1 MSNKTNTYHLPLV
14 TEEDLKEGHR
24 NWMNELRSNPNNF
37 SFWFP
42 FVKDLKIRGLMVP
55 KSVVIDCPEEVAMS
69 FFMEKEG
76 DGQRIDQWVSDKVV
90 PAVKENFL
98 SGEIFIKNGCF
109 SDKYTFD
116 NACHVKDAFDI
127 RQLTEQIIRIQ
138 NDSLCLERG
147 GNLELVIREYIPAAP
162 GTPTI
167 YHGMPLRPEVRIFY
181 DFRYHQYLYAV
192 NYWLWDECHDYIC
205 RHPEDAMVYQM
216 EYPKLNRQT
225 AELLIRHMET
235 LCRTMDSVEGL
246 AGIWSVDFILED
258 DRVCLIDMAQ
268 SHRSAYWDAERVK
281 RMFPDRYRNGL

>member
-55 KSVVIDCPEEVAMS
+55 KSVVVDCPEEVAMS

-109 SDKYTFD
+109 SDKYTFG

-127 RQLTEQIIRIQ
+127 RQLTKQIIRIQ
-138 NDSLCLERG
+138 NDSLCLETG
-147 GNLELVIREYIPAAP
+147 GNLELV
-162 GTPTI
+162 
-167 YHGMPLRPEVRIFY
+167 
-181 DFRYHQYLYAV
+181 
-192 NYWLWDECHDYIC
+192 
-205 RHPEDAMVYQM
+205 
-216 EYPKLNRQT
+216 
-225 AELLIRHMET
+225 IRHMET

-268 SHRSAYWDAERVK
+268 GHRSAYWDAERVK